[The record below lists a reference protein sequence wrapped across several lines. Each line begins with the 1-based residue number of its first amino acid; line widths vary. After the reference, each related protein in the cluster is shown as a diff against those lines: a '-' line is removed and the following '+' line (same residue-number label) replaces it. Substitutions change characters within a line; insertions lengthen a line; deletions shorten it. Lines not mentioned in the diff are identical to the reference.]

1 MTDDQHVQNES
12 GRTMYK
18 GDDIEIQLDAQLEA
32 DFADD
37 KLSDDDNQIGLS
49 AGNFDDHPPEAYVW
63 LPSERSGTMIEMAV
77 RQTASGYFLEAAI
90 PWWVLGVQPQPE
102 RAYGF
107 ALSLSDND
115 TPGTSEQECMVST
128 SPNRTTYSN
137 PTLLGNL
144 ILMDLE

>member
-1 MTDDQHVQNES
+1 
-12 GRTMYK
+12 MYK

-32 DFADD
+32 DFAEDRLSADD
-37 KLSDDDNQIGLS
+37 YQIGLS
-49 AGNFDDHPPEAYVW
+49 AGNFAGRPPEAYVW
-63 LPSERSGTMIEMAV
+63 LPSERDGTMIKVAA
-77 RQTASGYFLEAAI
+77 RRTANGYVLEAAI

-115 TPGTSEQECMVST
+115 TPGTSVQGCMIST
-128 SPNRTTYSN
+128 SPNRTAYNN